1 MKTFT
6 EREVLL
12 QVKRIYS
19 KDEIIA
25 ELNRQLKEYG
35 FKVGI
40 LESQIAE
47 LEDEN
52 KALRKNGV
60 LNRQDEYVKNLKGT
74 IQQLLKAKQKYK
86 AESER
91 WMGKFYTQYQKSKL
105 EI

>member
-1 MKTFT
+1 MH
-6 EREVLL
+6 
-12 QVKRIYS
+12 
-19 KDEIIA
+19 
-25 ELNRQLKEYG
+25 RQLKEYG
-35 FKVGI
+35 VKVGI
-40 LESQIAE
+40 MESQIAE

-52 KALRKNGV
+52 KMLCIT
-60 LNRQDEYVKNLKGT
+60 RQGLYEYAKKLKGT

>member
-1 MKTFT
+1 MKTYV

-19 KDEIIA
+19 QDEIIA
-25 ELNRQLKEYG
+25 DLHRQLKEYG
-35 FKVGI
+35 VKVGI
-40 LESQIAE
+40 LESQITE

-52 KALRKNGV
+52 KALR

-91 WMGKFYTQYQKSKL
+91 WMGKVYTQYPKSKL